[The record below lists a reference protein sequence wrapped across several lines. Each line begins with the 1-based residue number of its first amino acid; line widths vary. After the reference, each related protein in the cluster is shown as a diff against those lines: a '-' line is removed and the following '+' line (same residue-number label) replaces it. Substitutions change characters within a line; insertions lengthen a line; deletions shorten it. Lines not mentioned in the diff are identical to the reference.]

1 MKKQILLVLFVVSQ
15 ISSVH
20 AVVGAATL
28 IAATVSAASHAM
40 LKIGRNTA
48 VKNAQ
53 AAMNAY
59 AQIAKDPVAI
69 KDGRAAIVGPR
80 ITAWQEILKNTD
92 HEVQKY
98 RTLLYAGGSFTTLLL
113 CHTIGIP
120 YDLLSSNGYSANEA
134 KDDLFMILSGTAVGL
149 TALDAV
155 FLHPMQIEA
164 ADKIAGQADEAM
176 NIAGGNVN
184 RVVFGEGHKIG

>member
-149 TALDAV
+149 TALDAL

-184 RVVFGEGHKIG
+184 RVVFGEDHKIR